1 MDLRLGLV
9 GYGRWGRN
17 IERTLLSF
25 PNVSLTILARNDKPA
40 LGLDGVLIATPSATH
55 AEIALPY
62 IEAGVAVFIEK
73 PMCTSVADAQRIVDT
88 ATRCG
93 GLVFVGHLY
102 LHHPGFLAA
111 LDQLPKLG
119 AIRYVLG
126 TGMNENPRP
135 HGSVLW
141 DWLPHD
147 LSMASAL
154 FGHDPSDATSWSLEG
169 GAKPRAAI
177 CKFTFGAA
185 SVVASS
191 SWLSPIPRRA
201 TTIFG
206 DNGTLIFDNTAERK
220 LSFFQRSGHEP
231 VYPSYS
237 DELPLTCE
245 LRAFLAAIRSGT
257 ADLSSAALGARIVS
271 AIAAAEESIGLGGK
285 PVKIPAVFGTP

>member
-9 GYGRWGRN
+9 GHGRWGRN

-25 PNVSLTILARNDKPA
+25 PDVSLTILARSDKPA
-40 LGLDGVLIATPSATH
+40 LGLDAVLIATPSATH

-62 IEAGVAVFIEK
+62 IEAGVATFIEK
-73 PMCTSVADAQRIVDT
+73 PMCTTVADARHIVD
-88 ATRCG
+88 AAKRSG

-102 LHHPGFLAA
+102 LHHPAFLAA

-126 TGMNENPRP
+126 TGMNENLRP

-147 LSMASAL
+147 LSMAWAL
-154 FGHDPSDATSWSLEG
+154 FGHDPSEATSWSLDG

-177 CKFTFGAA
+177 SKFTFGAA

-206 DNGTLIFDNTAERK
+206 ENGTLVFDNTAERK
-220 LSFFQRSGHEP
+220 LTFFQRPSREP
-231 VYPSYS
+231 VYPPYS

-245 LRAFLAAIRSGT
+245 MRAFLAAIRSGT
-257 ADLSSAALGARIVS
+257 ADLASAALGARIVS
-271 AIAAAEESIGLGGK
+271 AIAAAAESIELGGK
-285 PVKIPAVFGTP
+285 SVKIPTALDTR